1 MVYWLGGKRPAA
13 CEWMVACRTES
24 WPGAGCLVCYK
35 WARDALYC
43 LGEMI
48 HSKYTRFNS
57 VINERLI
64 WEIVTYTSYL
74 APYTLSHLFSH
85 FFSLQSTMSSASGVT
100 SLLVRPKSLI
110 YCVSQLA
117 PLATLQPTP
126 HVPRRTH
133 SPPLLPPPPLP
144 PPPPPPPL
152 WARRDLHQRGSETL
166 LCSPFSLTPLGKN
179 IKSGLGQQR
188 PSRPPFA
195 GCPRPPPPP
204 PPPPPTDPLM
214 LYGMPLRPLNSII

>member
-1 MVYWLGGKRPAA
+1 MCA
-13 CEWMVACRTES
+13 T
-24 WPGAGCLVCYK
+24 
-35 WARDALYC
+35 D
-43 LGEMI
+43 
-48 HSKYTRFNS
+48 H
-57 VINERLI
+57 
-64 WEIVTYTSYL
+64 
-74 APYTLSHLFSH
+74 LSRH
-85 FFSLQSTMSSASGVT
+85 FFPLQFPVSSASGVT

-117 PLATLQPTP
+117 PLATLQLTP

-133 SPPLLPPPPLP
+133 SHS
-144 PPPPPPPL
+144 PPPPPL

-188 PSRPPFA
+188 PSRPPFT

-204 PPPPPTDPLM
+204 PPSPPPTNPLM
-214 LYGMPLRPLNSII
+214 LYEMPLSPLNSIIERRCQCKVNRLYISHLL